1 MLLELILVKNFNKM
15 GDLFRD
21 DSPTRCHIERF
32 SGCGTAGDV
41 SFFVGW
47 NLKLIEY
54 IIFSIKTYLKNISKK
69 YAL

>member
-32 SGCGTAGDV
+32 SGTAGDV

-69 YAL
+69 YTL